1 VRAQRPLSTTSC
13 TYSFL
18 LDSAVTAGHQMESAS
33 DANPSSFPST
43 TSPSHADMQEDIKE
57 NKTPVV
63 EAQALPDSQEQE
75 SAPTSN
81 DLPNGSHHTEP
92 TEAEPQVPDFG
103 NLPSIDPPSE
113 SSPVVMAE
121 DVNED
126 NDGGAQ
132 PMDTDPQAPTE
143 EVLSHPYTPTQDA
156 AAWQPKQ
163 EEIPEALPQD
173 TTAAKSSIQTPEQS
187 SSSQSSGTYRPL
199 NVRDALTYLDQVKVQ
214 FSDQPDVY
222 NKFLDIMKDFKSQA

>member
-1 VRAQRPLSTTSC
+1 
-13 TYSFL
+13 
-18 LDSAVTAGHQMESAS
+18 
-33 DANPSSFPST
+33 
-43 TSPSHADMQEDIKE
+43 MQEDIKE
-57 NKTPVV
+57 NEEPLV
-63 EAQALPDSQEQE
+63 EAQVAPDSRQQE
-75 SAPTSN
+75 PTPASN
-81 DLPNGSHHTEP
+81 DLNNGSHHTES
-92 TEAEPQVPDFG
+92 TVAEPQVPNSG

-113 SSPVVMAE
+113 ASPVAMAE
-121 DVNED
+121 EVNED
-126 NDGGAQ
+126 DDRGAEL
-132 PMDTDPQAPTE
+132 MDTDPQASAE
-143 EVLSHPYTPTQDA
+143 EVHNHPYTPTEDA
-156 AAWQPKQ
+156 ATWQPKQ